1 MVTYIQYKKRQQQD
15 NHGGIQ
21 HMLQIENPHHAAM
34 EQLGDAHCWP
44 SEFVNLEKGCMKSTP
59 ASQPLCPS

>member
-1 MVTYIQYKKRQQQD
+1 MAAY
-15 NHGGIQ
+15 N
-21 HMLQIENPHHAAM
+21 MLQIENPYNAAM
-34 EQLGDAHCWP
+34 VQLGNVHCWP